1 MSSLFKPLFC
11 SSAGLTLFVLTA
23 CSPAPEVATA
33 TSAEAT
39 SQVVTADATAIAEEN
54 LVILHARLYVK
65 DQTSTPAIGSTNQLQ
80 AAFHLQ
86 TPVRVEGTGL
96 DTRFSDIFEQDQVQG
111 QLLASG
117 DTDFKTDPALTEHY
131 LMQASWPESVPVTQG
146 RFRVWAPEPS
156 IIGTGYS
163 VKVELEVPVSG
174 EKKAQISSN
183 GTVLDTEVTNARP
196 LVCGTDNESGNAQEM
211 CKLSYTVDA
220 VPTEAKD
227 EAGKLMLDSAKTL
240 YASQGKIN
248 SDGGLI
254 MYGSLVPVYGAVS
267 SLEDGHLVIRSSQQ
281 YSLKF
286 KEGNMAQQL
295 ELVVWTSAPGDSW
308 QPANLP
314 PLTF

>member
-23 CSPAPEVATA
+23 CSPAPEVTTTPANDTA
-33 TSAEAT
+33 
-39 SQVVTADATAIAEEN
+39 SQADADPDALPQDKQ
-54 LVILHARLYVK
+54 LVLHARLYIK
-65 DQTSTPAIGSTNQLQ
+65 DQTSNPAIGSANQIQ

-96 DTRFSDIFEQDQVQG
+96 DARFSDIFEQDQVQG

-117 DTDFKTDPALTEHY
+117 DTEFKTDPALTEHY
-131 LMQASWPESVPVTQG
+131 LMQAAWPEPVAVTQG

-156 IIGTGYS
+156 NIGAGYS

-174 EKKAQISSN
+174 DKKAQISSN
-183 GTVLDTEVTNARP
+183 GTVLDTEVTQARP

>member
-23 CSPAPEVATA
+23 CSPAPEVATTPA
-33 TSAEAT
+33 NDTA
-39 SQVVTADATAIAEEN
+39 SQADADPDALPQDKQ
-54 LVILHARLYVK
+54 LVLHARLYIK
-65 DQTSTPAIGSTNQLQ
+65 DQTSNPAIGSANQIQ

-117 DTDFKTDPALTEHY
+117 DTEFKTEPALTEHY
-131 LMQASWPESVPVTQG
+131 LMQAAWPEPVAVTQG

-156 IIGTGYS
+156 NIGAGYS

-174 EKKAQISSN
+174 DKKAQISSN
-183 GTVLDTEVTNARP
+183 GTVLDTEVTQARP

>member
-1 MSSLFKPLFC
+1 MSSLFKPLLC
-11 SSAGLTLFVLTA
+11 SSVSLTLFVLTA
-23 CSPAPEVATA
+23 CSPAPEVATTPA
-33 TSAEAT
+33 NDTA
-39 SQVVTADATAIAEEN
+39 SQVAADPDALPQDKQ
-54 LVILHARLYVK
+54 LVLHARLYIK
-65 DQTSTPAIGSTNQLQ
+65 DQTSNPAIGSANQLQ

-96 DTRFSDIFEQDQVQG
+96 DARFSDVFEQDQVQG

-117 DTDFKTDPALTEHY
+117 DTEFKTDPALTEHY
-131 LMQASWPESVPVTQG
+131 LMQAAWPEPVAVTQG

-174 EKKAQISSN
+174 DKKAQISSN
-183 GTVLDTEVTNARP
+183 GTVLDTEVTQARP

-240 YASQGKIN
+240 YASQGKIT

-281 YSLKF
+281 YSLKI

-295 ELVVWTSAPGDSW
+295 ELVVWTSAPGDNW

>member
-23 CSPAPEVATA
+23 CSPAPEVATTPA
-33 TSAEAT
+33 NDTA
-39 SQVVTADATAIAEEN
+39 SQADADPDALPQDKQ
-54 LVILHARLYVK
+54 LVLHARLYIK
-65 DQTSTPAIGSTNQLQ
+65 DQTSNPAIGSANQIQ

-96 DTRFSDIFEQDQVQG
+96 DARFSDIFEQDQVQG

-117 DTDFKTDPALTEHY
+117 DTEFKTDPALTEHY
-131 LMQASWPESVPVTQG
+131 LMQAAWPEPVAVTQG

-156 IIGTGYS
+156 NIGAGYS

-174 EKKAQISSN
+174 DKKAQISSN
-183 GTVLDTEVTNARP
+183 GTVLDTEVTQARP

-308 QPANLP
+308 QPASLP

>member
-23 CSPAPEVATA
+23 CSPAPEVATTPA
-33 TSAEAT
+33 NDTA
-39 SQVVTADATAIAEEN
+39 SQADADPDALPQDKQ
-54 LVILHARLYVK
+54 LVLHARLYIK
-65 DQTSTPAIGSTNQLQ
+65 DQTSNPAIGSANQIQ

-117 DTDFKTDPALTEHY
+117 DTEFKTEPALTEHY
-131 LMQASWPESVPVTQG
+131 LMQAAWPEPVAVTQG

-174 EKKAQISSN
+174 DKKAQISSN
-183 GTVLDTEVTNARP
+183 GTVLDTEVTQARP

>member
-23 CSPAPEVATA
+23 CSPAPEVATTPA
-33 TSAEAT
+33 NDTA
-39 SQVVTADATAIAEEN
+39 SQADADPDALPQDKQ
-54 LVILHARLYVK
+54 LVLHARLYIK
-65 DQTSTPAIGSTNQLQ
+65 DQTSNPAIGSANQIQ

-96 DTRFSDIFEQDQVQG
+96 DARFSDIFEQDQVQG

-117 DTDFKTDPALTEHY
+117 DTEFKTDPALTEHY
-131 LMQASWPESVPVTQG
+131 LMQAAWPEPVAVTQG

-156 IIGTGYS
+156 NIGAGYS

-174 EKKAQISSN
+174 DKKAQISSN
-183 GTVLDTEVTNARP
+183 GTVLDTEVTQARP

-295 ELVVWTSAPGDSW
+295 ELVVWTSTPGDSW
-308 QPANLP
+308 QPASLP

>member
-23 CSPAPEVATA
+23 CSPAPEVTTTPANDTA
-33 TSAEAT
+33 
-39 SQVVTADATAIAEEN
+39 SQADADPDALPQDKQ
-54 LVILHARLYVK
+54 LVLHARLYIK
-65 DQTSTPAIGSTNQLQ
+65 DQTSNPAIGSANQIQ

-117 DTDFKTDPALTEHY
+117 DTEFKTDPALTEHY
-131 LMQASWPESVPVTQG
+131 LMQAAWPEPVAVTQG

-156 IIGTGYS
+156 NIGAGYS

-174 EKKAQISSN
+174 DKKAQISSN
-183 GTVLDTEVTNARP
+183 GTVLDTEVTQARP

>member
-1 MSSLFKPLFC
+1 
-11 SSAGLTLFVLTA
+11 
-23 CSPAPEVATA
+23 
-33 TSAEAT
+33 
-39 SQVVTADATAIAEEN
+39 
-54 LVILHARLYVK
+54 LYIK
-65 DQTSTPAIGSTNQLQ
+65 DQTSNPAIGSANQIQ

-96 DTRFSDIFEQDQVQG
+96 DARFSDIFEQDQVQG

-117 DTDFKTDPALTEHY
+117 DTEFKTDPALTEHY
-131 LMQASWPESVPVTQG
+131 LMQAAWPEPVAVTQG

-156 IIGTGYS
+156 NIGAGYS

-174 EKKAQISSN
+174 DKKAQISSN
-183 GTVLDTEVTNARP
+183 GTVLDTEVTQARP

-295 ELVVWTSAPGDSW
+295 ELVVWTSTPGDSW
-308 QPANLP
+308 QPASLP